1 MVNKRHRVCVVSPLY
16 HPSLGGLGR
25 QAQLLTERLAEEDVD
40 IFVIARRMKGMPQ
53 AEFSRKVKVYRVG
66 SLKPGLHN
74 FEKITAL
81 NLLVSLSFSVSCA
94 FKLFQKQREFDIVH
108 FHGASLPLFCTIP
121 VLKLL
126 KKGVIAKV
134 ASAELGIEAGSLKGR
149 YGGVGRVI
157 LRLLRMVDVFVATTG
172 EIEEGLVRDGFEVLK
187 IERIPNFIDPH
198 LFTPASPEMR
208 RGIKAKLGVGT
219 APLVT
224 FSGRFIPRKGI
235 NYLLEAW
242 REVIHDFPDAKL
254 LLLGDGPLMKSM
266 KRKAATLGIG
276 GSVIFQG
283 HVHQVTDFLRGTDL
297 FVLPSLQEG
306 MPNSLLEAM
315 ACGLPV
321 VATRIGGGVDIISSG
336 DNGIL
341 VKPGDS
347 KELTLGILNILK
359 DKEYATSFAA
369 RGLQTVRES
378 YSLDSIVTRYL
389 ALYER
394 IVPLSL
400 PGRHNA

>member
-1 MVNKRHRVCVVSPLY
+1 MVMKRRKVCVVSPLY

-25 QAQLLTERLAEEDVD
+25 QAQLLTERLAEEGVD
-40 IFVIARRMKGMPQ
+40 IFVIARRMEGMPH

-66 SLKPGLHN
+66 SLKPELHN
-74 FEKITAL
+74 FEKITPL

-94 FKLFQKQREFDIVH
+94 FKLFRKQSEFDIVH

-126 KKGVIAKV
+126 RKGVIAKV
-134 ASAELGIEAGSLKGR
+134 ASAKLGIEAGSLRGR
-149 YGGVGRVI
+149 YGGLSRAI

-172 EIEEGLVRDGFEVLK
+172 EIEEGLVRDGFEVSK

-198 LFTPASPEMR
+198 LFTPASPGMR
-208 RGIKAKLGVGT
+208 RRIKAELGVGT

-242 REVIHDFPDAKL
+242 REVIDECSEAKL
-254 LLLGDGPLMKSM
+254 LLLGDGPLLGEMEHMAS
-266 KRKAATLGIG
+266 TLGIAD
-276 GSVIFQG
+276 SVIFQG
-283 HVHQVTDFLRGTDL
+283 HVRQVADFLRGTDV

-321 VATRIGGGVDIISSG
+321 VSTRIGGGVDIISSG

-341 VKPGDS
+341 VKPGDP
-347 KELTLGILNILK
+347 KDLALGIVNILK
-359 DKEYATSFAA
+359 DKEYATSLAA

-378 YSLDSIVTRYL
+378 YSLDSIIPRYL

-394 IVPLSL
+394 IVPPSL
-400 PGRHNA
+400 PDRY